1 MDVPAAW
8 ALAEVREGIALTETY
23 RRDILAA
30 YALGIVEGTSETT
43 FDPMN
48 PITREQ
54 AAKML
59 TATATALNMETDA
72 TLPVFEDASLISEW
86 AKPYIGYMFDT
97 KIMGGIGENRFDPK
111 GCFQRQQ
118 AFMTILRLHN
128 LSKSNKQ

>member
-8 ALAEVREGIALTETY
+8 ALAEVREGIALTEIY

-111 GCFQRQQ
+111 GGFQRQQ
-118 AFMTILRLHN
+118 AFMTVLRLHT